1 MTIKICVIED
11 ETIFQEQIKKI
22 VELYEAKNSFPIEAE
37 YYSSST
43 PGLIQHACDFHLFIL
58 DIQLNNENGIAIA
71 KQLRTAGYKGS
82 IVFLTSYEDYVF
94 DGYNVNA
101 LNYLLKP
108 LTYEQFYDCVT
119 RVAERLENQYFT
131 FRHKSSYQRVPYSDI
146 LYFTSRNQYVEIIT
160 STENIFI
167 NEPLK
172 CVLNHLPLYFV
183 QCHRTIIVNLDFV
196 EKIVKQDAFL
206 SDGTLLP
213 ISRQYLNP
221 LREQFLQHLQIK
233 S

>member
-1 MTIKICVIED
+1 M
-11 ETIFQEQIKKI
+11 
-22 VELYEAKNSFPIEAE
+22 
-37 YYSSST
+37 
-43 PGLIQHACDFHLFIL
+43 
-58 DIQLNNENGIAIA
+58 
-71 KQLRTAGYKGS
+71 
-82 IVFLTSYEDYVF
+82 
-94 DGYNVNA
+94 
-101 LNYLLKP
+101 
-108 LTYEQFYDCVT
+108 
-119 RVAERLENQYFT
+119 
-131 FRHKSSYQRVPYSDI
+131 
-146 LYFTSRNQYVEIIT
+146 EIIT

-172 CVLNHLPLYFV
+172 SVLNHLPLYFV